1 MMMKKL
7 LALAF
12 CVAVPLSGFTQ
23 DRIQPSP
30 DGNVSL
36 KLEVARAIEKGISFL
51 KSQQDPATGAWSNAT
66 LPALTALPIS
76 SILGD
81 PSRDLKAPLPPEVEK
96 GYEYILKNQ
105 QPDGSIFVKGL
116 ATYNTALSITALSQS
131 GKPEHFPVIAK
142 ARRFLIGQQ
151 QDYDGLGKSD
161 NVLDGGIGYGG
172 SYTHSDLSN
181 THLAMEALHYS
192 KKVLAD
198 TTFDESKQIDLD
210 WDAAIEFVSLCQNT
224 EKTVKKLGDWAALRE
239 EDKGGFVYFPGNTKA
254 EEIKLE
260 NGKKTALR
268 SYGSMTYAGM
278 LAFIYAEMSPTDP
291 RIQAAL
297 TWLQSNYTLDENPG
311 LQAQGLFY
319 YYHTMAK
326 ALSVAQIRTLKTPEG
341 KEINW
346 REDLALKIMS
356 TQGSN
361 GEWINNGSN
370 RWMESDKVLVSS
382 YALLALE
389 HIYGGL

>member
-1 MMMKKL
+1 MMKKL
-7 LALAF
+7 LLLAF
-12 CVAVPLSGFTQ
+12 TIAIPLVGFGQ
-23 DRIQPSP
+23 DRLPPSP
-30 DGNVSL
+30 DGNVSM

-76 SILGD
+76 AILGD
-81 PSRDLKAPLPPEVEK
+81 PNRDPKAPLPAEVDK
-96 GYEYILKNQ
+96 GYQFLLKNQ
-105 QPDGSIFVKGL
+105 KPDGGIYEKGL
-116 ATYNTALSITALSQS
+116 ATYNTALSVTALSQS
-131 GKPEHFPVIAK
+131 GNPEHFPVIAK
-142 ARRFLIGQQ
+142 ARRHLIGQQ
-151 QDYDGLGKSD
+151 QDYAGKGQADQVFS
-161 NVLDGGIGYGG
+161 GGIGYGG

-181 THLAMEALHYS
+181 THLAMEALHFS
-192 KKVLAD
+192 KKALAD
-198 TTFDESKQIDLD
+198 TTFDESKEVDLD

-224 EKTVKKLGDWAALRE
+224 EKTVQKLGDWAALRE
-239 EDKGGFVYFPGNTKA
+239 EDKGGFVYFPGNTKS
-254 EEIKLE
+254 EQIKLE
-260 NGKKTALR
+260 NGQKTALR
-268 SYGSMTYAGM
+268 SYGSMTYAGL
-278 LAFIYAEMSPTDP
+278 LAFIYAEMNPTDP

-297 TWLQSNYTLDENPG
+297 NWLQTNYTLDENPG

-326 ALSVAQIRTLKTPEG
+326 ALSVAGIKSLKTPGG
-341 KEINW
+341 KEIKW

-356 TQGSN
+356 TQGNN

-389 HIYGGL
+389 YIYGGL